1 MIKLSTLV
9 EKINEDLNVL
19 LGQSNVEFDIKDDTG
34 NYTKATRV
42 YNKKTYY
49 VNGIASIMDSSL
61 TIINGLHVAQ
71 QTVGVTIAVPID
83 HDKPVSE
90 SIEPFRIA
98 ITQLTQTAKASP
110 MTDESGKTFLVT
122 SYGTQPVAGDRE
134 QTTEVGDFLPY
145 SFSMFYSFIQN
156 GVSSFDTTMTFEGEP
171 VPFTEMSPSISPIMD
186 AGVMSNTDGGAVN
199 IPTGEAFQIT
209 LSVPALTDSILT
221 SEFAQFIINKKRA
234 VYDVTLSFYGVEKAY
249 KMLFGQSNYTA
260 RGVEGVG
267 LSITLVDAMPFLVA
281 EE

>member
-1 MIKLSTLV
+1 MIELSTLV
-9 EKINEDLNVL
+9 DKLNEDLNAL
-19 LGQSNVEFDIKDDTG
+19 FTQSNIEFDIKEDTG
-34 NYTKATRV
+34 NYKKATRV
-42 YNKKTYY
+42 YNDKTYY
-49 VNGIASIMDSSL
+49 INGIASITDSSI
-61 TIINGLHVAQ
+61 TVINGLQVAQ

-90 SIEPFRIA
+90 SIEPYRVV
-98 ITQLTQTAKASP
+98 ITKLTQTAKASP
-110 MTDESGKTFLVT
+110 MTDENGKNFLVT
-122 SYGTQPVAGDRE
+122 SYGTQAVAGERA

-156 GVSSFDTTMTFEGEP
+156 GVSSFDTTMTFEGES

-186 AGVMSNTDGGAVN
+186 AGVMSDTDGGAVN
-199 IPTGEAFQIT
+199 VPTGEAFQIT
-209 LSVPALTDSILT
+209 LSVPALTNSTLT

-234 VYDVTLSFYGVEKAY
+234 VYDVTLLFCGVEKAY

>member
-19 LGQSNVEFDIKDDTG
+19 LGQSNVEFDIKYDTG

-71 QTVGVTIAVPID
+71 QTVGITIAVPID
-83 HDKPVSE
+83 HDKPVE
-90 SIEPFRIA
+90 ETVEPFRVA
-98 ITQLTQTAKASP
+98 ISKLTQTATSTA
-110 MTDESGKTFLVT
+110 MESDGKTFLVT
-122 SYGTQPVAGDRE
+122 AYGTQPVLGDRA
-134 QTTEVGDFLPY
+134 QQTEVGDFLPY

-156 GVSSFDTTMTFEGEP
+156 GISSLDATLTFEGKP
-171 VPFTEMSPSISPIMD
+171 VPFTELTPSITPNMD
-186 AGVMSNTDGGAVN
+186 AGVMSSTNGSAVN
-199 IPTGEAFQIT
+199 VPTGDALQIAF
-209 LSVPALTDSILT
+209 SVPALTDSELT
-221 SEFAQFIINKKRA
+221 EEFAKFMLKKERK
-234 VYDVTLSFYGVEKAY
+234 VYKVTLAIKGISGEYDMV
-249 KMLFGQSNYTA
+249 FGQCNYTA

-267 LSITLVDAMPFLVA
+267 LSVTLVEAMTLVRS